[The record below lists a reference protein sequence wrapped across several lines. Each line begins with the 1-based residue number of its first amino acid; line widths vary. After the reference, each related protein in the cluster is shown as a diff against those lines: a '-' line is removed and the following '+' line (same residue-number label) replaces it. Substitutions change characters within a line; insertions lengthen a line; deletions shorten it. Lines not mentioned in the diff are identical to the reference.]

1 MKFHQLSFALTV
13 LSLVSACSNTRLQ
26 TPSEAVNEM
35 SKTNQ
40 RQSER
45 QCDQYGGQDR
55 VNCQRKI
62 REEYE
67 AQRKKN
73 TEVIR

>member
-1 MKFHQLSFALTV
+1 VNLHQLAITV
-13 LSLVSACSNTRLQ
+13 TFLSLVCACSNTRLQ
-26 TPSEAVNEM
+26 TPSEALNEM

-40 RQSER
+40 RQSEL
-45 QCDQYGGQDR
+45 QCDQYAGQDR

-73 TEVIR
+73 SETIR

>member
-1 MKFHQLSFALTV
+1 MKFHQLFFAWTV
-13 LSLVSACSNTRLQ
+13 LGLVSACSNVRLQ
-26 TPSEAVNEM
+26 TPSEALNEM

-40 RQSER
+40 RQSELL
-45 QCDQYGGQDR
+45 CDQYGGQDR

-67 AQRKKN
+67 VQRKKN

>member
-1 MKFHQLSFALTV
+1 MKFHQLSIALIL
-13 LSLVSACSNTRLQ
+13 LSLVSACSHVRLQ
-26 TPSEAVNEM
+26 TPSEAVNEI

-40 RQSER
+40 RQSEL

-73 TEVIR
+73 SETMR

>member
-1 MKFHQLSFALTV
+1 VKFHQLAITLTF
-13 LSLVSACSNTRLQ
+13 LSLISACSNTRLQ
-26 TPSEAVNEM
+26 TPSEALNEM

-40 RQSER
+40 RQSEL
-45 QCDQYGGQDR
+45 QCDRYGGQDR

>member
-1 MKFHQLSFALTV
+1 MKFRQLALT
-13 LSLVSACSNTRLQ
+13 LTLLGLVSACGNVRLQ
-26 TPSEAVNEM
+26 TPSEALNEI
-35 SKTNQ
+35 SRTNQ
-40 RQSER
+40 RQSEL

-62 REEYE
+62 REEYK

-73 TEVIR
+73 SENIR

>member
-1 MKFHQLSFALTV
+1 MKFHQIVFALSV
-13 LSLVSACSNTRLQ
+13 LGLVSACSNIRLQ
-26 TPSEAVNEM
+26 TPSEALNEM

-40 RQSER
+40 RQAEL
-45 QCDQYGGQDR
+45 QCDQDGGQDR

-62 REEYE
+62 REAYE

-73 TEVIR
+73 SELIR